1 MSQTYGQKSEAE
13 RVRGSKGDEGVRL
26 DAYGSQNVERIGE
39 GIGNQCISPDREG
52 GKEGVGASDAL
63 GGILDQLID
72 DAQKQLV
79 KSLECIVWYQSE
91 AKECE
96 QKLNNLIKLKELQ
109 ARQKE
114 EQQQL
119 EPPINHQEASN
130 PE

>member
-1 MSQTYGQKSEAE
+1 MIESYGKKSEAE
-13 RVRGSKGDEGVRL
+13 GIRGEEERADLRSNSHSSK
-26 DAYGSQNVERIGE
+26 DAGRIGE
-39 GIGNQCISPDREG
+39 GIRNQCISPDREG
-52 GKEGVGASDAL
+52 GEEGTGASDAL

-91 AKECE
+91 ARECE
-96 QKLNNLIKLKELQ
+96 QKLNNLVKLKELQ

-119 EPPINHQEASN
+119 EPINHQEESS

>member
-1 MSQTYGQKSEAE
+1 MIESYGKESETEGIRREEE
-13 RVRGSKGDEGVRL
+13 RPDLRTNTNGSENAG
-26 DAYGSQNVERIGE
+26 RIGE

-52 GKEGVGASDAL
+52 GEEGVGASDAL

-79 KSLECIVWYQSE
+79 KSLECVVWYQSE

-119 EPPINHQEASN
+119 EPINHQEESN

>member
-1 MSQTYGQKSEAE
+1 MSQTHGQKSETE
-13 RVRGSKGDEGVRL
+13 RIRGSESDEGVRL

-39 GIGNQCISPDREG
+39 GIRNQCISPDREG
-52 GKEGVGASDAL
+52 GEEGTGASDAL

-91 AKECE
+91 ARECE
-96 QKLNNLIKLKELQ
+96 QKLNNLVKLKELQ

-119 EPPINHQEASN
+119 EPINHQEESS

>member
-1 MSQTYGQKSEAE
+1 MIGSYGKESKTEGIRREEKRADL
-13 RVRGSKGDEGVRL
+13 RVDPHSRQ
-26 DAYGSQNVERIGE
+26 DAGRIGE
-39 GIGNQCISPDREG
+39 GVGNQRISPDREG
-52 GKEGVGASDAL
+52 GEEGTGASDAL

-79 KSLECIVWYQSE
+79 KSMECIVWYQSE
-91 AKECE
+91 ARECE
-96 QKLNNLIKLKELQ
+96 QKLNNLLKLKELQ

-119 EPPINHQEASN
+119 EPINHQEESN